1 MTRPKRIDP
10 DGKWIDFRIEPE
22 YWAVLKETARAWL
35 GLIRIREEQIPS
47 GISSLE
53 RHARISVFNRTTN
66 ALPQLPIEWRGSES
80 RYNRARWRLGF
91 VETNSP
97 MHCEHPW
104 SKKITKKLIELL
116 VANKTAGDDAD
127 LIDGICLIL
136 DARQDTLLLPSATL
150 SNWSILTER
159 NHDGL
164 AQRYATAVTVYTLID
179 RKDGS
184 VLSLQ
189 NLYDLDAAASNKI
202 KEAFATSAPEFSYLR
217 DARET

>member
-217 DARET
+217 YERET

>member
-10 DGKWIDFRIEPE
+10 DGKWVDFRIEPE

-53 RHARISVFNRTTN
+53 RYARISVFNRTTN

-91 VETNSP
+91 VETDSP